1 MSTALTK
8 LGVGR
13 GDIVAVG
20 SEKRNEFVP
29 TVLAI
34 VFTGATYTP
43 YDLKSGRG
51 ETKYLSCTK
60 LFKRLIY
67 FMETLKFSKIILT
80 EKEYS
85 V

>member
-1 MSTALTK
+1 MSTALIK

-51 ETKYLSCTK
+51 ETNYIVSTTS
-60 LFKRLIY
+60 FKRSMY
-67 FMETLKFSKIILT
+67 FDTFLNLRRL
-80 EKEYS
+80 
-85 V
+85 